1 MGVVGAAIKGFGKAL
16 TIGKRNKASKQVF
29 DHIKGKPFPS
39 RMQEKFRAAHKRR
52 AGMKKAGYKKEPYA
66 DTGKRSKT
74 GSIKLKE
81 MWSYNPYKMPKSPS
95 KLKKALT
102 SKETKAFGKGA
113 LIGGAAGSAIE
124 YKRRKDRGDYKK

>member
-1 MGVVGAAIKGFGKAL
+1 MGIVGAAIKGFGKAL
-16 TIGKRNKASKQVF
+16 KTAKRNKASKQVF
-29 DHIKGKPFPS
+29 DHVKGKPFPS
-39 RMQEKFRAAHKRR
+39 RMQEKFRAADTRR

-81 MWSYNPYKMPKSPS
+81 MWSYNPYKKAKQS
-95 KLKKALT
+95 KLKKILT

-113 LIGGAAGSAIE
+113 LIGGAAASGIE

>member
-16 TIGKRNKASKQVF
+16 KTAKRNKASKQVF
-29 DHIKGKPFPS
+29 DHVKGKPFPP
-39 RMQEKFRAAHKRR
+39 RMQEKFRAADKRR

-66 DTGKRSKT
+66 DSGKRSKT

-81 MWSYNPYKMPKSPS
+81 MWSYNPYKMPKKS

-102 SKETKAFGKGA
+102 SKETKSFGKGA
-113 LIGGAAGSAIE
+113 LIGGAAASGIE

>member
-16 TIGKRNKASKQVF
+16 KTAKRNKASKQVF
-29 DHIKGKPFPS
+29 DHVKGKPFPP
-39 RMQEKFRAAHKRR
+39 RMQEKFRAADKRR

-81 MWSYNPYKMPKSPS
+81 MWSYNPYKKAKPS

-113 LIGGAAGSAIE
+113 LIGGAAASGIE

>member
-16 TIGKRNKASKQVF
+16 KTAKRNKASKQVF
-29 DHIKGKPFPS
+29 DHVKGKPFPP
-39 RMQEKFRAAHKRR
+39 RMQEKFRAADKRR

-66 DTGKRSKT
+66 DSGKRSKT

-81 MWSYNPYKMPKSPS
+81 MWSYNPYKMPKQS

-113 LIGGAAGSAIE
+113 LIGGAAASGIE

>member
-1 MGVVGAAIKGFGKAL
+1 MVGVVGKAIKGFGKAL
-16 TIGKRNKASKQVF
+16 KTAKRNKASKQVF
-29 DHIKGKPFPS
+29 DHIKGKPFPP
-39 RMQEKFRAAHKRR
+39 RMQKKFQAADKRKAR
-52 AGMKKAGYKKEPYA
+52 MKKEGYKQEPYA
-66 DTGKRSKT
+66 DSGKRSKT

-81 MWSYNPYKMPKSPS
+81 MWSYNPYKMPKQS

-113 LIGGAAGSAIE
+113 LIGGAAASGIE